1 MKNFNLL
8 RKSERKSV
16 GTTLALTVGSPSFD
30 RRYSRLKHYAFMLLF
45 LLAGV
50 GQVWGEDVIT
60 QSSFSNISSSGY
72 NNYTCTG
79 TSGASYLINF
89 YKSSNTNMN
98 FKKTTV
104 SSGFVVTSAPTGKK
118 IKSVTATF
126 GNALNI
132 YRSNTNYS
140 TSATSHHDDESDP
153 VSMTSG
159 TACVPSSTATSFRL
173 YSPSTA
179 ATVSQISIEWEDA
192 NSSTPTLTASPAII
206 DFGTVEQGVSVDAQT
221 VAVNYANLSGS
232 ITYSGLSGVFT
243 ATGTISASGD
253 EITITV
259 LRASKDSYEQMKFV
273 MTAQDNQ

>member
-45 LLAGV
+45 LLGSLN
-50 GQVWGEDVIT
+50 VWGEDVIT

-98 FKKTTV
+98 FKKATV

-118 IKSVTATF
+118 SNLLQLRLAT
-126 GNALNI
+126 
-132 YRSNTNYS
+132 
-140 TSATSHHDDESDP
+140 H
-153 VSMTSG
+153 
-159 TACVPSSTATSFRL
+159 
-173 YSPSTA
+173 
-179 ATVSQISIEWEDA
+179 
-192 NSSTPTLTASPAII
+192 
-206 DFGTVEQGVSVDAQT
+206 
-221 VAVNYANLSGS
+221 
-232 ITYSGLSGVFT
+232 
-243 ATGTISASGD
+243 
-253 EITITV
+253 
-259 LRASKDSYEQMKFV
+259 
-273 MTAQDNQ
+273 